1 MPRQVEALRFNE
13 VDCIGGLTSTEAR
26 PLLTTP
32 SLARCLPPP
41 ALPAACHPQ
50 PCPLPPPTPT
60 RPTVLRLQ
68 MLARRLDLLPRAV
81 RASVAFLRAWPLVE
95 VVTALDTTGLTGGVV
110 VRAGRLV
117 PRAAGRDVWQA
128 ALAMSSAPQQVPARC
143 RH

>member
-1 MPRQVEALRFNE
+1 
-13 VDCIGGLTSTEAR
+13 
-26 PLLTTP
+26 
-32 SLARCLPPP
+32 
-41 ALPAACHPQ
+41 
-50 PCPLPPPTPT
+50 
-60 RPTVLRLQ
+60 

-117 PRAAGRDVWQA
+117 PRAAERGVWQA